1 MSAESSAGTR
11 GEGLDVKELD
21 PRRIAMEGGD
31 THIPA
36 SRQKPPSVR
45 EFSPRSIAVGLF
57 VALIIGAS
65 YPYVVLKFGFGPNIS
80 VVSAF
85 FGFLAL
91 GLFSKNYNRWENN
104 VVQTAGTTAG
114 QIAFLCWLLAAF
126 DIMAAEP
133 GSGFDVKLTRVQT
146 WIWLSASGLLGV
158 FMAVPL
164 RKHFIEDENLPF
176 PDGVAAGETLIM
188 LDSRG
193 PQARKSAYAMVSSLL
208 ASGLLFLA
216 TQLQW
221 VKDNIPVIV
230 NAYSARVGSG
240 FGVSLLNAGSGIIIG
255 LRISTSMLIGGIIGW
270 VLAPPWLQQHGLI
283 APDAKRVEILLTTM
297 WFAVGMLI
305 AGGMTGL
312 AIRWRVLVKSF
323 KGLAATETSRDLALK
338 WVWIGG
344 GASAVFLAIVN
355 HIFFATPY
363 WHSVIAIAL
372 ALPLGLIALRVLG
385 ETNWGPISTM
395 VNLVQAI
402 FGAVAPGS
410 LRASMVSS
418 GVTGAVAA
426 ESEGL
431 MQDFR
436 AGQMI
441 NSTPR
446 ILTYM
451 QLIAVPVGALALAFM
466 YPLLRD
472 TYGIIGEHAQL
483 LSPTSQRWVGFA
495 KVVTREFSG
504 AGPISAAAAAQLSWM
519 KSSFGIGALVGI
531 VITIL
536 EQKKEWLSFIPSPTG
551 MGIAM
556 LIPFNA
562 VTVIFL
568 GAAADRV
575 WSKLSPESH
584 DRYSIP
590 LASGL
595 IAGEAL
601 VAVVIPILVT
611 LHLMKLP
618 S

>member
-1 MSAESSAGTR
+1 M
-11 GEGLDVKELD
+11 
-21 PRRIAMEGGD
+21 
-31 THIPA
+31 PA
-36 SRQKPPSVR
+36 SSQQKPPDVR

-57 VALIIGAS
+57 VALVIGAS

-104 VVQTAGTTAG
+104 IVQTAGTTAG
-114 QIAFLCWLLAAF
+114 QIAFMCWLLAAF
-126 DIMAAEP
+126 DILAAEP
-133 GSGFDVKLTRVQT
+133 GSGFDVRLTRVQT

-158 FMAVPL
+158 IMAVPL

-193 PQARKSAYAMVSSLL
+193 PQARKSAYAMVGALVT
-208 ASGLLFLA
+208 SGLLFLA
-216 TQLQW
+216 TVLQW
-221 VKDNIPVIV
+221 VKDTIPVVV
-230 NAYSARVGSG
+230 NAFSSRVGVG
-240 FGVSLLNAGSGIIIG
+240 FGVSLLNIGSGIIIG
-255 LRISTSMLIGGIIGW
+255 LRISASMFIGAIIGW
-270 VLAPPWLQQHGLI
+270 VIAPPLLLKYGLI
-283 APDAKRVEILLTTM
+283 APDAKRVDILLTTM
-297 WFAVGMLI
+297 WSAVGMLI

-323 KGLAATETSRDLALK
+323 QGLAATGTSVDLALK

-344 GASAVFLAIVN
+344 GAAAVFLTIINKV
-355 HIFFATPY
+355 FFGTPY
-363 WHSVIAIAL
+363 WHSVVAIAL

-395 VNLVQAI
+395 VNLVQAL
-402 FGAVAPGS
+402 FGAIAPGS

-418 GVTGAVAA
+418 GITGAVAA

-504 AGPISAAAAAQLSWM
+504 GGAISPEAAARLAWM
-519 KSSFGIGALVGI
+519 KSSFLVGALVGI
-531 VITIL
+531 VLTVI
-536 EQKKEWLSFIPSPTG
+536 EQKKEWLKFIPSPTG
-551 MGIAM
+551 IGIAM
-556 LIPFNA
+556 LIPFSA
-562 VTVIFL
+562 ASVIFV

-575 WSKLSPESH
+575 WTKVSPESH
-584 DRYSIP
+584 QRYSIP

-601 VAVVIPILVT
+601 VAVIVPLLVT
-611 LHLMKLP
+611 VGLMKLP
-618 S
+618 

>member
-1 MSAESSAGTR
+1 M
-11 GEGLDVKELD
+11 
-21 PRRIAMEGGD
+21 
-31 THIPA
+31 PA
-36 SRQKPPSVR
+36 SDQQKPAGVR
-45 EFSPRSIAVGLF
+45 EFTPRSIAVGLL
-57 VALIIGAS
+57 VALVIGAS

-91 GLFSKNYNRWENN
+91 GLFSKSYNRWENN
-104 VVQTAGTTAG
+104 IVQTAGTTAG

-126 DIMAAEP
+126 DLLAAEP
-133 GSGFDVKLTRVQT
+133 GSGFDVHLTRVQT

-193 PQARKSAYAMVSSLL
+193 PQARKSAYAMVGSLF
-208 ASGLLFLA
+208 ASGALFFA
-216 TQLQW
+216 TQMAW
-221 VKDNIPVIV
+221 IKDTIPVVI
-230 NAYSARVGSG
+230 NAFSARVGVG
-240 FGVSLLNAGSGIIIG
+240 FGVSLLNFGSGIIIG
-255 LRISTSMLIGGIIGW
+255 LRISASMLIGAIVGW
-270 VLAPPWLQQHGLI
+270 VVAPPLLLKYGLI
-283 APDAKRVEILLTTM
+283 APDAKRVDILLTTM
-297 WFAVGMLI
+297 WSAVGMLI

-312 AIRWRVLVKSF
+312 AIRWRVLAKSF
-323 KGLAATETSRDLALK
+323 KGLTAAGETGDLQLK

-344 GASAVFLAIVN
+344 GLSAVFLAIIN
-355 HIFFATPY
+355 NLFFATPY
-363 WHSVIAIAL
+363 WHSAIAILL
-372 ALPLGLIALRVLG
+372 ALPLGVVALRVLG

-395 VNLVQAI
+395 VNLVQAL
-402 FGAVAPGS
+402 FGAIAPGS

-418 GVTGAVAA
+418 GITGAVAA

-472 TYGIIGEHAQL
+472 TYGIFGEHAQL

-504 AGPISAAAAAQLSWM
+504 SGPMSAAAAAQLSWM
-519 KSSFGIGALVGI
+519 KTSFGVGALVGI
-531 VITIL
+531 VLTIL

-556 LIPFNA
+556 LIPINA

-568 GAAADRV
+568 GAAVDRV
-575 WSKLSPESH
+575 WEKTSPESH
-584 DRYSIP
+584 ERYSIP
-590 LASGL
+590 IASGL

-601 VAVVIPILVT
+601 VAVVIPLLVT
-611 LHLMKLP
+611 LGLMKLP
-618 S
+618 

>member
-1 MSAESSAGTR
+1 M
-11 GEGLDVKELD
+11 
-21 PRRIAMEGGD
+21 
-31 THIPA
+31 PA
-36 SRQKPPSVR
+36 SSVQKPADVR

-126 DIMAAEP
+126 DILAAEP

-188 LDSRG
+188 LDSSG
-193 PQARKSAYAMVSSLL
+193 PQARKSAYAMVGSLF

-216 TQLQW
+216 TQLAW
-221 VKDNIPVIV
+221 IKDNIPVIV
-230 NAYSARVGSG
+230 NAFSARTGVG
-240 FGVSLLNAGSGIIIG
+240 FGLSLLNVGSGIIIG
-255 LRISTSMLIGGIIGW
+255 LRISASMLIGGIIGW
-270 VLAPPWLQQHGLI
+270 VLAPPWLLQHGYI
-283 APDAKRVEILLTTM
+283 AADAKRVDILLTTM
-297 WFAVGMLI
+297 WFAVAMLI

-323 KGLAATETSRDLALK
+323 KGLAATGTSNDLALK

-355 HIFFATPY
+355 KIFFQTPY
-363 WHSVIAIAL
+363 VHSVIAIGL
-372 ALPLGLIALRVLG
+372 ALPLGLVALRVLG

-402 FGAVAPGS
+402 FGAIAPGS

-472 TYGIIGEHAQL
+472 TYGIVGEHAQL

-495 KVVTREFSG
+495 KVVTQDFSG
-504 AGPISAAAAAQLSWM
+504 VGPMTAEAAAKLSWM
-519 KSSFGIGALVGI
+519 KTSFLWGAIVG
-531 VITIL
+531 VVLTIL

-562 VTVIFL
+562 VTMIFV
-568 GAAADRV
+568 GAAADRI
-575 WSKLSPESH
+575 WEKIAPESH
-584 DRYSIP
+584 TKYSIP
-590 LASGL
+590 IASGL

-601 VAVVIPILVT
+601 VAVVIPLLVT
-611 LHLMKLP
+611 LGVMKLP
-618 S
+618 G

>member
-1 MSAESSAGTR
+1 
-11 GEGLDVKELD
+11 V
-21 PRRIAMEGGD
+21 
-31 THIPA
+31 PA
-36 SRQKPPSVR
+36 STQQKPPDVR
-45 EFSPRSIAVGLF
+45 EFSPRSIVVGLI
-57 VALIIGAS
+57 VALVIGAS

-91 GLFSKNYNRWENN
+91 GLFTRNYNRWENN

-126 DIMAAEP
+126 DIMRADP
-133 GSGFDVKLTRVQT
+133 TSGFDVRLTRMQT
-146 WIWLSASGLLGV
+146 FIWLSASGLLGV
-158 FMAVPL
+158 FLAVPL

-176 PDGVAAGETLIM
+176 PDGIAAGETLIM
-188 LDSRG
+188 LDSHG
-193 PQARKSAYAMVSSLL
+193 PQARKSAFAMVGALVV
-208 ASGLLFLA
+208 SGFTFLA

-221 VKDNIPVIV
+221 IVDTIPVTV
-230 NAYSARVGSG
+230 NAFSARVGIG
-240 FGVSLLNAGSGIIIG
+240 FGISFLNIGSGIIIG
-255 LRISTSMLIGGIIGW
+255 LRISTSMFIGGVIGW
-270 VLAPPWLQQHGLI
+270 ILAPPWLLSHGLI
-283 APDAKRVEILLTTM
+283 AADAKRVDILLTVM

-305 AGGMTGL
+305 AGGITGL
-312 AIRWRVLVKSF
+312 ALRWRVLVKSF
-323 KGLAATETSRDLALK
+323 KGLTAGGVSGDLPLR
-338 WVWIGG
+338 WVWIGV
-344 GASAVFLAIVN
+344 GACTVFLIIVQSA
-355 HIFFATPY
+355 FFHTPV
-363 WHSVIAIAL
+363 WQSVVAIAL
-372 ALPLGLIALRVLG
+372 AVPLGLVALRVLG

-402 FGAVAPGS
+402 FGGLAPGNLS
-410 LRASMVSS
+410 ASMVSS
-418 GVTGAVAA
+418 GITGAVAA

-441 NSTPR
+441 GSTPR

-451 QLIAVPVGALALAFM
+451 QLLAVPFGAIALAFM

-495 KVVTREFSG
+495 KIVTHDFSG
-504 AGPISAAAAAQLSWM
+504 ATLTADAAMRLTWM
-519 KSSFGIGALVGI
+519 KESFGAGVLVGI
-531 VITIL
+531 VLTVL
-536 EQKKEWLSFIPSPTG
+536 EQRKDWHWLLPSPTG

-556 LIPFNA
+556 LIPFSA
-562 VTVIFL
+562 VTMIFV
-568 GAAADRV
+568 GAVADRI
-575 WSKLSPESH
+575 WKMLNPDTHE
-584 DRYSIP
+584 RYSIP
-590 LASGL
+590 IASGL

-601 VAVVIPILVT
+601 VAVVIPLLVT